1 MNVNIVESTL
11 RALDSLQDEF
21 RAEPT
26 LFFTEHDL
34 ASRAY
39 QLIQQ
44 ELGHPKARDADGKT
58 HYLVHHEYPTP
69 FRCDMRGVAFA
80 VKGDDIRTPQKGKYR
95 RGHYDLVVFNPKFLQ
110 KCKYNLAKGQNFK
123 SVNEEIPALI
133 NIIGTAP
140 ILLGVEFAF
149 RRDPFHSQK
158 AIDRWWDEVLQDYE
172 KLQASRTWK
181 DRPFI
186 QEIMVMAFDASG
198 EAAKNDRVRDDITR
212 VREIRYSSPFAS
224 DY

>member
-1 MNVNIVESTL
+1 M
-11 RALDSLQDEF
+11 
-21 RAEPT
+21 
-26 LFFTEHDL
+26 
-34 ASRAY
+34 
-39 QLIQQ
+39 
-44 ELGHPKARDADGKT
+44 
-58 HYLVHHEYPTP
+58 
-69 FRCDMRGVAFA
+69 
-80 VKGDDIRTPQKGKYR
+80 
-95 RGHYDLVVFNPKFLQ
+95 VVFNPKFLQ